1 MLFLDVRSGESE
13 QVPFDA
19 GKHGLEVLVID
30 TRANHSHTQSGYGER
45 RRGCERAAEILGV
58 PSLREIE
65 PDGLSEAL
73 GRLPEQLR
81 PLVGHVVTENERV
94 LSTVELLRHDRYAQI
109 GPLLSASHASL
120 RDDYRVS
127 CDELDVA
134 AEAAEAAGALGARM
148 VGGGFGGSAIALVR
162 SDARAQVE
170 AAVTAAFAERSFSA
184 PRMFT
189 GVPSAGAGQDR

>member
-1 MLFLDVRSGESE
+1 
-13 QVPFDA
+13 
-19 GKHGLEVLVID
+19 VL
-30 TRANHSHTQSGYGER
+30 R
-45 RRGCERAAEILGV
+45 
-58 PSLREIE
+58 
-65 PDGLSEAL
+65 
-73 GRLPEQLR
+73 
-81 PLVGHVVTENERV
+81 
-94 LSTVELLRHDRYAQI
+94 TVALLRQDRYEEI

-162 SDARAQVE
+162 GDARPQVE
-170 AAVTAAFAERSFSA
+170 AAVTAAFAARSFTA